1 MKNQT
6 KLMKSI
12 ISERLGRINE
22 SPTLAISAKATEM
35 KAKGINVVDFGAG
48 QLDFEIP
55 EEMKK
60 ATIDSLNSKGIGKY
74 TPVPGSPAM
83 KKALAEMF
91 KKDYNIDYQP
101 GEVMAS
107 SGGKHT
113 IFNLFMSTLNKGD
126 EVIIPKPYWV
136 SYPEIVSLAQGKN
149 VFVETDDKF
158 HIKADLIEEAI
169 TPKTKFIIIN
179 SPSNPSG
186 AVIEK
191 NELKKIAD
199 IAIEKDV
206 FVMSD
211 EVYAKL
217 IYEGEHVSIA
227 SLNDEIKARTFTT
240 GAFSKTFAIPGW
252 RLGYL
257 AGPADVIKAC
267 TKYQSQSTSN
277 ACSLVQQAMVN
288 VLAMDN
294 SFLKPWLSELKRKRD
309 LIVGRLN
316 EMEGVKCNTP
326 EGAFYAFPKIP
337 VKDDFKFAKELLEEA
352 NVAVIPGEPF
362 GMNGYIRMSYGG
374 TDESIETGLN
384 RLEEFVGATECD
396 ADEEEDDELKADLEA
411 IRRLGKK

>member
-1 MKNQT
+1 MKN
-6 KLMKSI
+6 I

-60 ATIDSLNSKGIGKY
+60 ATINALNTKGIGKY
-74 TPVPGSPAM
+74 TPVPGSAEM
-83 KKALAEMF
+83 KKALCEMF
-91 KKDYNIDYQP
+91 KKEYKIDYQP
-101 GEVMAS
+101 AEVMAS

-113 IFNLFMSTLNKGD
+113 IFNLFMSTINKGD

-191 NELKKIAD
+191 SELKKIAD
-199 IAIEKDV
+199 IAVEKDV

-217 IYEGEHVSIA
+217 IYEGEHLSIA
-227 SLNDEIKARTFTT
+227 SLNEEIRKRTFTT

-257 AGPADVIKAC
+257 AGPTDVIKAC

-277 ACSLVQQAMVN
+277 TCSLVQQAMVN

-294 SFLKPWLSELKRKRD
+294 AFLEGWLSELKRKRD
-309 LIVGRLN
+309 MVVKRLN
-316 EMEGVKCNTP
+316 EIEGVKCNTP

-337 VKDDFKFAKELLEEA
+337 MKDDFTFSKELLEEA
-352 NVAVIPGEPF
+352 NVAVVPGEPF
-362 GMNGYIRMSYGG
+362 GMKGFIRMSYGG
-374 TDESIETGLN
+374 SDASLESGLN
-384 RLEEFVGATECD
+384 RMEEFIGASACD
-396 ADEEEDDELKADLEA
+396 DDSSEDEDEDLKADLEA
-411 IRRLGKK
+411 IRKLGKKK